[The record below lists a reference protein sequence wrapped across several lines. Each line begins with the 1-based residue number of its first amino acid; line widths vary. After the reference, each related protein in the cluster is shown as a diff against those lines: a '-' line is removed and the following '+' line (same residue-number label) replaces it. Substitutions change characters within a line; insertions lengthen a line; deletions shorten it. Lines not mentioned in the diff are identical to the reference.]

1 MSLRVS
7 GSNTVYTAI
16 YKSRHREIKTPVILF
31 VYTAIAQMTVPSKA
45 STVYTAV
52 FTNSQLVDRVWY
64 T

>member
-1 MSLRVS
+1 MF
-7 GSNTVYTAI
+7 TAV

-31 VYTAIAQMTVPSKA
+31 VYIAIAQMTVQSKA